1 MFRRVGFF
9 VYEKKTNILI
19 FKLRI
24 KDLYGCW
31 GKGGLWEVY
40 INGIRGKLLKYLN
53 MRKSYFRNILL
64 NIS

>member
-24 KDLYGCW
+24 KDVGERVGC
-31 GKGGLWEVY
+31 GRYALMELGENY
-40 INGIRGKLLKYLN
+40 
-53 MRKSYFRNILL
+53 
-64 NIS
+64 